1 VNREL
6 MAFARRIAD
15 DVRERI
21 DVGLDSG
28 AGAYSEVSF
37 TEYVMD
43 VLSEIGMVE
52 APVACHYEGTF
63 GRGHVRISGFALSE
77 DGDQLDLF
85 TTLYFGGKRLELVP
99 QADASRAAGRAARF
113 FDFARKGLQKGLE
126 PASQAFELAARIA
139 DENNAIGRIRVF
151 VLTDGLTSDTKFNL
165 KELAGTNVRV
175 EIFDIERLFRVMQ
188 AGQARDEIA
197 VDFEATFGGS
207 IPCLPMPPTAQDY
220 SGYLAI
226 IPGEVLYRLY
236 DEYGPRLLER
246 NVRSFLSARGKV
258 NSGIRTTILR
268 DPDRFLAYNNGIVVT
283 ADHVDLETLED
294 GRSAIRAVKGLQ
306 IVNGGQTTASI
317 HRARK
322 VDKADLSAVQISA
335 KITVIK
341 SEKLDE
347 MVQMISHYAN
357 SQNTVQPADFSAND
371 PFHVKIEELASTI
384 WCPGDETRWFYER
397 ARGGYQVA
405 LVREGTTPARA
416 RRFKER
422 TSTQQKFTKTDL
434 AKYLNAWD
442 QKPYLVSCGAQRN
455 FDAFM
460 QGLRSGRRPDWAPD
474 QLYYR
479 YLIAKAILYRT
490 VQLVVRQEKFPAYQA
505 NITAYLVSY
514 LSSRSG
520 GNLDLEGIWQ
530 LQELSDEL
538 VAMVR
543 DWAHRIDSQLRDS
556 AGARM
561 VTEWAKKE
569 NCWSALRASDLPLPA
584 KLPPELASLTLARGE
599 RGGALLPAQSENVA
613 PDDYRNIEI
622 CKEVDGPIWLR
633 IHAWG
638 KRTGALRSW
647 QIGIAHTLAGYAAS
661 GWEHGPSFKQ
671 ARQGMCIIDIAR
683 RSGCDAW
690 GVADEDTVA
699 S

>member
-1 VNREL
+1 
-6 MAFARRIAD
+6 MAFARRVAD

-21 DVGLDSG
+21 EVGLDSG
-28 AGAYSEVSF
+28 AGAYSEVGF

-43 VLSEIGMVE
+43 FLSETGMVE

-63 GRGHVRISGFALSE
+63 RRGQVRISGFALSE

-85 TTLYFGGKRLELVP
+85 TTLYFGGKQLEPVP
-99 QADASRAAGRAARF
+99 QTDVSRAAERAARF
-113 FDFARKGLQKGLE
+113 FDAARKGLDKGLE
-126 PASQAFELAARIA
+126 PASQVFELASRIA
-139 DENNAIGRIRVF
+139 SGSDVIGRIRVF
-151 VLTDGLTSDTKFNL
+151 VLTDGLTSVKKINPT
-165 KELAGTNVRV
+165 ELAGIPARFEV
-175 EIFDIERLFRVMQ
+175 FDMERLFRGMQ
-188 AGQARDEIA
+188 AGLARDEIA
-197 VDFEATFGGS
+197 VDFKATYGAP

-226 IPGEVLYRLY
+226 IPGEVLYHLY
-236 DEYGPRLLER
+236 DEYGPRLLEL

-268 DPDRFLAYNNGIVVT
+268 EPDRFLAYNNGIVVT
-283 ADHVDLETLED
+283 VDHVDLETLDD
-294 GRSAIRAVKGLQ
+294 GRPAIRAVKGLQ

-322 VDKADLSAVQISA
+322 VDRADLSAVQVPA

-371 PFHVKIEELASTI
+371 PFHVKVEELASTI

-405 LVREGTTPARA
+405 LAREGTTPARA
-416 RRFKER
+416 RKFKER
-422 TSTQQKFTKTDL
+422 TPPQQKFTKTDL

-442 QKPYLVSCGAQRN
+442 QKPHLVSYGAQKN

-460 QGLRSGRRPDWAPD
+460 QGLRSGRRPDWTPD
-474 QLYYR
+474 QAYYR
-479 YLIAKAILYRT
+479 HLIAKAILFRT
-490 VQLVVRQEKFPAYQA
+490 VQLVARQEKFPAHQA

-514 LSSRSG
+514 LSWRSG

-530 LQELSDEL
+530 RQELSEEL
-538 VAMVR
+538 VALVR
-543 DWAHRIDSQLRDS
+543 DWAHRIDRLLRDS

-569 NCWSALRASDLPLPA
+569 NCWSGLRGSDLPFPA
-584 KLPPELASLTLARGE
+584 KLPPELACRTVVPGE
-599 RGGALLPAQSENVA
+599 RDGAFQPAQLETVE
-613 PDDYRNIEI
+613 PEDYRNIEI
-622 CKEVDGPIWLR
+622 CKELDGPTWLR

-638 KRTGALRSW
+638 RRTGGLRSW

-661 GWEHGPSFKQ
+661 GWEHGPSVKQ
-671 ARQGMCIIDIAR
+671 ARQGVRIINIAR
-683 RSGCDAW
+683 QAGCDAW
-690 GVADEDTVA
+690 KIEGEETAA